1 MYFRL
6 QLRPEPDTFMDF
18 MRNLFFEE
26 TQVFLMPTTSTQLL
40 HYREKFLDLGLDVNS
55 SINVGYVELGNIAS
69 KIQSGVKPVFRY
81 FSSFQIQVWV
91 SLLVTVIFLSLLI
104 SIIRKSSFLFFT
116 NLWQNYSI
124 LLSKSNPKF
133 FRIKKLWERL
143 ITGVWLLSVMILS
156 IHFCEVTLD
165 FMLKAIPEV
174 KIDSWDDL
182 YKRNDIKIIV
192 FNDTPLVEYAM
203 TDNSDMAQKFHS
215 MLEISGMEKWKIDD
229 FRYDVIKKLQSGS
242 HAFVLNKISLIYSL
256 NTLAQMVEKTDK
268 YFKNNIHVSRE
279 GGGYLPYFIAVNN
292 KTDPK
297 LLKSLDDM

>member
-1 MYFRL
+1 
-6 QLRPEPDTFMDF
+6 
-18 MRNLFFEE
+18 
-26 TQVFLMPTTSTQLL
+26 MPTTSTQLL
-40 HYREKFLDLGLDVNS
+40 HYRERILDLGFDINS
-55 SINVGYVELGNIAS
+55 SINVGYLELGNIAY

-81 FSSFQIQVWV
+81 FSGFQIQVWV
-91 SLLVTVIFLSLLI
+91 SLLLTVIFLSLLI
-104 SIIRKSSFLFFT
+104 SIIKKSSFLFFA

-143 ITGVWLLSVMILS
+143 ITGFWLLSVMIFS
-156 IHFCEVTLD
+156 IYFCEVLLD
-165 FMLKAIPEV
+165 FMLKAKSEV

-182 YKRNDIKIIV
+182 SNRNDIKIIV
-192 FNDTPLVEYAM
+192 FDDTPLAEYAM

-215 MLEISGMEKWKIDD
+215 MLETSGMEKWKTLD

-242 HAFVLNKISLIYSL
+242 HAFVLNKLTLIFNL

-268 YFKNNIHVSRE
+268 NFKNKIHVSRE

-292 KTDPK
+292 KIDPK